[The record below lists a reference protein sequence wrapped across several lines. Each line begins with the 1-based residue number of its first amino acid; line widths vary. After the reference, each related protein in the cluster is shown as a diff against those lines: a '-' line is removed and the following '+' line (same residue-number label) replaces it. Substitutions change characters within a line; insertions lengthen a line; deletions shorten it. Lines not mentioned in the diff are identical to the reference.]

1 MKFKTLNEQMDV
13 IKRGVDEILPE
24 DQLVEKINK
33 SISTNIPL
41 NIKLGCDPSKPD
53 LHLGHSVVLKKMRDF
68 QDLGHNVTLV
78 IGDFTAMIGDPT
90 GRNKTRPQ
98 LNIETTKINAD
109 TYIDQAAKIL
119 NIDKLRVVYN
129 YDWLSKLDF
138 SKLITI
144 SGKFTIAQFLER
156 DDFSKRYK
164 AGIPISIHEFMY
176 PLAQAYD
183 SVVLR
188 TDVEIGGTDQKF
200 NLLLGRDLQKEYDM
214 EPQATIMLPI
224 LEGTDGK
231 NKMSKSYDN
240 YIAFNDVPNDMYG
253 KVMSLPDE
261 LMFKYYNL
269 VTNVELKEIEDYK
282 LMLDADKI
290 TFRDLKRKLAREI
303 ITIFYDDSAASKA
316 EQHFI
321 DIFVNKVAPDDIKVV
336 RIGEKIKLIDFLV
349 DEDLL
354 SSKGEGKRLIK
365 QSGIKI
371 DNKPLN
377 DINYEIIPGTS
388 ITIKIGKRKF
398 IKVEWSWL
406 HNS

>member
-1 MKFKTLNEQMDV
+1 MKFKTLNDQMDI
-13 IKRGVDEILPE
+13 IKRGIDEILPE
-24 DQLVEKINK
+24 KQLIDKINK

-41 NIKLGCDPSKPD
+41 NIKLGCDPSRPD

-68 QDLGHNVTLV
+68 QNLGHNTTLV

-98 LNIETTKINAD
+98 LDIETTKINAN
-109 TYIDQAAKIL
+109 TYIEQAAKIL
-119 NIDKLRVVYN
+119 DVDKLRVVYN

-138 SKLITI
+138 SKLINI

-156 DDFSKRYK
+156 DDFNKRYK
-164 AGIPISIHEFMY
+164 SGVPISIHEFMY

-188 TDVEIGGTDQKF
+188 SDIEIGGTDQKF

-214 EPQATIMLPI
+214 EPQVTIMLPI

-240 YIAFNDVPNDMYG
+240 YIAFNDIPNDMYG
-253 KVMSLPDE
+253 KVMSIPDE

-282 LMLDADKI
+282 IMLDTDKI
-290 TFRDLKRKLAREI
+290 SFRDLKRKLAREI
-303 ITIFYDDSAASKA
+303 ISIYYDESIASQA

-321 DIFVNKVAPDDIKVV
+321 DVFVNKTAPDDIKV
-336 RIGEKIKLIDFLV
+336 IKIDKKIKLIDFLLNQALV
-349 DEDLL
+349 
-354 SSKGEGKRLIK
+354 SSKGECKRLIK

-371 DNKPLN
+371 DNEPLN
-377 DINYEIIPGTS
+377 DINYEIIPGS
-388 ITIKIGKRKF
+388 DITIKVGKRKF
-398 IKVEWSWL
+398 IKVG
-406 HNS
+406 

>member
-349 DEDLL
+349 DENLL

-398 IKVEWSWL
+398 IKVE
-406 HNS
+406 